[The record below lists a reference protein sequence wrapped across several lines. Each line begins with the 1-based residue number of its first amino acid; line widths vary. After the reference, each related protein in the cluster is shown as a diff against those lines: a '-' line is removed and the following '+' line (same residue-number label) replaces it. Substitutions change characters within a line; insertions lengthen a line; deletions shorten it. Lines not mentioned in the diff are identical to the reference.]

1 MKLTIKQQR
10 FIEYVDNEN
19 KKKIDIH
26 DVNDMFKTIILN
38 LFRAYLTS
46 EKDDDR
52 IHAASL
58 ISRIHPKYRNK
69 IKIWDVLDGTTLR
82 EDIKESIRIKN
93 RTNIH
98 SQKNRHGNGEFDS
111 MTYEEWEE
119 TLEHFG
125 HACAYCGTKGK
136 MSFDH
141 VHPFSKGG
149 NFIKANIIPACLS
162 CNCSKQAH
170 DLEEW
175 YQSKSFFDEE
185 SLNKIN
191 KFVEK
196 NAQLT
201 MF

>member
-1 MKLTIKQQR
+1 MELSKRQKIFVERVL
-10 FIEYVDNEN
+10 EEN
-19 KKKIDIH
+19 KMPI
-26 DVNDMFKTIILN
+26 DVNDTNAMFRMIVLN
-38 LFRAYLTS
+38 IFKIYLTS
-46 EKDDDR
+46 DNTDDR
-52 IHAASL
+52 VQSASL
-58 ISRIHPKYRNK
+58 ISRINPKYSK
-69 IKIWDVLDGTTLR
+69 LISFWDILEGTTFR
-82 EDIKESIRIKN
+82 DDVEEAIRIKT

-98 SQKNRHGNGEFDS
+98 SQKNRHGNGKFDS
-111 MTYEEWEE
+111 MTYQEWDD
-119 TLEHFG
+119 TLEYFDHQ
-125 HACAYCGTKGK
+125 CAYCGSSRK
-136 MSFDH
+136 MTFDH

-185 SLNKIN
+185 RLNKIN